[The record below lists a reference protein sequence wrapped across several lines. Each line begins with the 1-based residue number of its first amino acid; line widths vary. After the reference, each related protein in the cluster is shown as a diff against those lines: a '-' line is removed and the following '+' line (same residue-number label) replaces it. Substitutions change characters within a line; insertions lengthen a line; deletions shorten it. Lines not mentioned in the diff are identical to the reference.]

1 MRHLVS
7 ELVTGAEKKTASRL
21 TRLEKLGKT
30 LAESVEANAVMLRQL
45 VERPTE
51 AGAGSE
57 TGAERAAK
65 LLERIETHAADFG
78 RWMQLERRGSS
89 LPRPRFDCRGG
100 LKPSQVPCVD
110 VCACLGSQTPRSP
123 DALTT
128 SGGRC
133 CLRPV
138 IQPRHSELRVST
150 LNSPAR
156 THRYR
161 HFT

>member
-78 RWMQLERRGSS
+78 RWMQLERRGPTTGTLII
-89 LPRPRFDCRGG
+89 LP
-100 LKPSQVPCVD
+100 
-110 VCACLGSQTPRSP
+110 
-123 DALTT
+123 
-128 SGGRC
+128 
-133 CLRPV
+133 
-138 IQPRHSELRVST
+138 
-150 LNSPAR
+150 
-156 THRYR
+156 
-161 HFT
+161 